1 MMKRI
6 INTDKAPAAIGPYS
20 QATEMNGTLFVS
32 GQIPINPETGEL
44 IKGDVKAE
52 TRRVMENLSAVL
64 KEAGYGF
71 EDVMKAEVF
80 IDDMG
85 KFGEVNQVYGEYF
98 KENPP
103 ARACVQV
110 ARLPK
115 GVQVEISLIAMK

>member
-1 MMKRI
+1 MKRI